1 MLAEPCQ
8 DRGAQAS
15 ADVEVQGLLNR
26 DGLPPETSRR
36 SRMLASRLTRLVA
49 VTALVVVAGIAVGAA
64 SRPHSVELSLA
75 TPQLGEVAV
84 LVVLVLAGAIGL
96 LIGSNPSPIWV
107 MDPNR
112 AISVKAKGSR
122 LPWGVRAVMTLLALM
137 VVVFLVTSARTFSGD
152 RSQPLNLPAA
162 VPIAASNST
171 SVTGGGVY
179 LVLASVVVAV
189 TCGLVAAVLFREKT
203 AEAVVATRGEAAVA
217 ILDEGL
223 GAMLAEHDPRK
234 AVIAAYVAME
244 RAMAR
249 KGWPRRPHEAPTEHL
264 ARVLGVAPA
273 RARDLDQLVDTYE
286 FARFSEHD
294 VTPAM
299 RDNAVDSVR
308 RLRADLEETV

>member
-1 MLAEPCQ
+1 
-8 DRGAQAS
+8 
-15 ADVEVQGLLNR
+15 VH
-26 DGLPPETSRR
+26 
-36 SRMLASRLTRLVA
+36 ASRLTRLVA
-49 VTALVVVAGIAVGAA
+49 VAALVVVAGIAIGAA

-84 LVVLVLAGAIGL
+84 LVALVLAGAIGL
-96 LIGSNPSPIWV
+96 IIGSNPSPIWV

-112 AISVKAKGSR
+112 ATSVKVNRSR
-122 LPWGVRAVMTLLALM
+122 LTWGVRAVITLLGLM
-137 VVVFLVTSARTFSGD
+137 VVVFLVTSARTFSDD
-152 RSQPLNLPAA
+152 RSRPLNPPAV
-162 VPIAASNST
+162 VPIADSNSA
-171 SVTGGGVY
+171 SGAGGGVN
-179 LVLASVVVAV
+179 LVLACVVVAV
-189 TCGLVAAVLFREKT
+189 TCGLVAAVLFREKRP
-203 AEAVVATRGEAAVA
+203 EPVISTRHDAAVQ

-249 KGWPRRPHEAPTEHL
+249 KGWARRPHEAPTEHL

-273 RARDLDQLVDTYE
+273 RAQDLDQLVDAYE
-286 FARFSEHD
+286 FARFSEHE

-299 RDNAVDSVR
+299 RDTAVGSVR

>member
-1 MLAEPCQ
+1 M
-8 DRGAQAS
+8 
-15 ADVEVQGLLNR
+15 LNR

-36 SRMLASRLTRLVA
+36 RRVHASRLTRLVA
-49 VTALVVVAGIAVGAA
+49 VGTLVVVAGIAVGAA

-84 LVVLVLAGAIGL
+84 LIVLVLAGAIGL
-96 LIGSNPSPIWV
+96 IIGSNPSPIWV

-112 AISVKAKGSR
+112 ATSVKTKRSR
-122 LPWGVRAVMTLLALM
+122 LAWGVRAVITLLTLM
-137 VVVFLVTSARTFSGD
+137 VVVFLVTSARTFSDD
-152 RSQPLNLPAA
+152 RSQPLNLPAV
-162 VPIAASNST
+162 VPITASNSG
-171 SVTGGGVY
+171 SGTGGGVG
-179 LVLASVVVAV
+179 LVLACVVVAV
-189 TCGLVAAVLFREKT
+189 TCGLVAAVLFREKRP
-203 AEAVVATRGEAAVA
+203 EPVMSTRGEAAVA

-249 KGWPRRPHEAPTEHL
+249 KGWARRPHEAPTEHL

-273 RARDLDQLVDTYE
+273 RAEDLDQLVDTYE